1 MLMTAAELA
10 SNAAP
15 YSLVDVY
22 LFLEKNTAS
31 FFRKVPKIGAIVFLW
46 ESSNNLLDFNPASQ
60 LRRPQCGPESP

>member
-10 SNAAP
+10 CNAAP

-22 LFLEKNTAS
+22 LFLEKNIAS
-31 FFRKVPKIGAIVFLW
+31 FFRKVPKIGAILFLW
-46 ESSNNLLDFNPASQ
+46 ESCNNLLDFNPASQ